1 MRLLAS
7 AASLLGLLLLA
18 PAVPAAAPV
27 YKVSAYG
34 VQRITTT
41 ATATSTGRCFD
52 ERGSQKTETIVR
64 FKTPRGLR
72 ARFRTFSHTAL
83 LLPVGAREVKLSG
96 TIEHKT
102 TGTMEHAG
110 CNDLNPDGSQKW
122 EPVEIPPDAN
132 CSRSFDDYTA
142 SIRYAGRLIGF
153 NAQQPELAS
162 LTCPG
167 VDIASVRQ
175 QLPLRKVVESAK
187 TPIRIQTSSEDT
199 TAAPDGS
206 SSSTTKRLTTVYI
219 QFRKIG

>member
-1 MRLLAS
+1 MRLFTPALV
-7 AASLLGLLLLA
+7 GLLLLA
-18 PAVPAAAPV
+18 PAAAHADTPI

-41 ATATSTGRCFD
+41 DTATATGKCFD
-52 ERGSQKTETIVR
+52 ERGSQKTETVVR
-64 FKTPRGLR
+64 FKTPRGTR
-72 ARFRTFSHTAL
+72 GRFHVYSTAAL
-83 LLPVGAREVKLSG
+83 LLAVGNREVKLSG
-96 TIEHKT
+96 TIERKV
-102 TGTMEHAG
+102 TGSMEHAG

-122 EPVEIPPDAN
+122 EPVEIPPDAS

-175 QLPLRKVVESAK
+175 TTPLRKVVESAK

-199 TAAPDGS
+199 TKAPDGS

-219 QFRKIG
+219 QFKKIG